1 MLSSLDGLKG
11 LQNIYKI
18 TNNSMLKTGIP
29 DMLLLGMF
37 RNINDTVKSNESEW
51 SQYDRIEDSHIEG
64 RMRF

>member
-1 MLSSLDGLKG
+1 MIKVTYEIIRNGTNMLSSLDGLKG

-37 RNINDTVKSNESEW
+37 RNINDTVKSNESE
-51 SQYDRIEDSHIEG
+51 
-64 RMRF
+64 